1 MKQQVIRFS
10 VAQSSKVVALLY
22 GAMGLIF
29 VPIGLLLAVLDQ
41 DGTFGTFMIAF
52 YLCAPLLYAVIG
64 YIAALVGFWV
74 YNLIAGGVGGIELEL
89 IVPQE
94 SGAMGTGA
102 GSGQPAA

>member
-29 VPIGLLLAVLDQ
+29 VPLGLLLAVLDQ
-41 DGTFGTFMIAF
+41 EGTFGSFMIAF
-52 YLCAPLLYAVIG
+52 YLCAPFFYALIG

-89 IVPQE
+89 IVSQE
-94 SGAMGTGA
+94 SGAMGSATD
-102 GSGQPAA
+102 SGQPAA